1 MTQQRQTLLAKPR
14 TIIGRQVKQLRSAG
28 LIPGNIYS
36 KGQDSVALSVDA
48 KTFLKTYSQAGE
60 TALVDLTVEG
70 ESKVRPVLI
79 RGVARHPVSGA
90 IVHIDFNQV
99 NLKEKITAMIPVESI
114 GESEAIK
121 NGGVLVLPYSEIEVE
136 ALPTDL
142 PEKFEVDISKLAAI
156 GDTVTIADLS
166 YDRQTVEIQLAQ
178 DDVVA
183 TVQAQEE
190 EQVEEVAA
198 EPVEVELTKQGATKE
213 EEEAA
218 AAEAKAE

>member
-1 MTQQRQTLLAKPR
+1 MTQQRQALLAKPR

-28 LIPGNIYS
+28 EIPGNIYS

-48 KTFLKTYSQAGE
+48 KTFLKIYSQAGE
-60 TALVDLTVEG
+60 TALVDLTLEG
-70 ESKVRPVLI
+70 ESKARPVLV

-90 IVHIDFNQV
+90 IIHIDFHQV

-114 GESEAIK
+114 GESEAVK

-142 PEKFEVDISKLAAI
+142 PEKFEVDISTLAAI

-166 YDRQTVEIQLAQ
+166 FDRQTIEIQLAQ

-190 EQVEEVAA
+190 EQVEEVVA

-218 AAEAKAE
+218 AAETKAE

>member
-1 MTQQRQTLLAKPR
+1 MTQQRQALLAKPR

-48 KTFLKTYSQAGE
+48 KIFLKIYSQAGE
-60 TALVDLTVEG
+60 TALVDLTVDG
-70 ESKVRPVLI
+70 ESKARPVLI
-79 RGVARHPVSGA
+79 RSVARHPVSGA

-136 ALPTDL
+136 ALPTEL

-166 YDRQTVEIQLAQ
+166 YDRQAVEIQLAQ

-190 EQVEEVAA
+190 EQVEEVVA

-218 AAEAKAE
+218 AAEAKSE

>member
-14 TIIGRQVKQLRSAG
+14 TVIGRQVKQLRTAG

-36 KGQDSVALSVDA
+36 KGQESLALSVDA
-48 KTFLKTYSQAGE
+48 KTFLKTYSQTGE

-70 ESKVRPVLI
+70 ETKARPVLV
-79 RGVARHPVSGA
+79 RGVSRHPVSGT
-90 IVHIDFNQV
+90 IIHIDFHQV

-166 YDRQTVEIQLAQ
+166 YNRQAVEIQLAQ

-190 EQVEEVAA
+190 EQVEEVVA

-218 AAEAKAE
+218 ATEAKAE

>member
-14 TIIGRQVKQLRSAG
+14 TVIGRQVKQLRTAG

-36 KGQDSVALSVDA
+36 KGQESLALSVDA
-48 KTFLKTYSQAGE
+48 KTFLKTYGQTGE

-70 ESKVRPVLI
+70 ETKARPVLV
-79 RGVARHPVSGA
+79 RGVSRHPVSGA
-90 IVHIDFNQV
+90 IIHIDFHQV

-166 YDRQTVEIQLAQ
+166 YNRQAVEIQLAQ

-190 EQVEEVAA
+190 EQVEEVVA